1 VNLEKQIEKEI
12 WLSLLVMAENFE
24 DFDKR
29 TYVALNTIDET
40 LFDKVIDRVERQIME
55 KVSNEA

>member
-1 VNLEKQIEKEI
+1 MNLEKQIEKEI